1 MKIYKLILVI
11 VVAVLSV
18 LPVNAQDKKVEFG
31 LTGGYG
37 YTMPKLKDSR
47 TTKVPAIDDNSLNG
61 FHFGPMVKFNLDEK
75 ISLQT
80 GLLFNHFSGIS
91 INSSQL
97 ALKKLGT
104 WYQQKTSLTA
114 FDLPLRIMYSMPLAD
129 EFNFFLFAGPN
140 LNYGL
145 NKVTVTEQYV
155 DKKLDSSSDGT
166 NIYESPG
173 NYNRLDVQMGAG
185 LGVQYMGV
193 SIRGSY
199 DWGILNRTTL
209 EKATL
214 RSNDIKVSVGY
225 TF

>member
-1 MKIYKLILVI
+1 MKTYKLILVI
-11 VVAVLSV
+11 VVAVVSL

-31 LTGGYG
+31 LAGGYG

-61 FHFGPMVKFNLDEK
+61 FHFGPMVKFNFDEK

-104 WYQQKTSLTA
+104 WYQEKTSLTA

-145 NKVTVTEQYV
+145 NKVTVTENYV
-155 DKKLDSSSDGT
+155 DNKLSSSSDGT
-166 NIYESPG
+166 NIYESPS
-173 NYNRLDVQMGAG
+173 NYNTLDIQMGAG